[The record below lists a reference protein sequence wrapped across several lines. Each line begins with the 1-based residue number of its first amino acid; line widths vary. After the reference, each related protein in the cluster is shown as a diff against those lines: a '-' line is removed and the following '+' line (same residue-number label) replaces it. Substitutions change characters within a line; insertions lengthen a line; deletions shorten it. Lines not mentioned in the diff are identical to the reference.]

1 MSMHVALDAD
11 FPKSFVA
18 DLWLTWIC
26 PLEKKTI
33 EAECPPSLHQYDVIL
48 PPLTSMVAAG
58 LRLHR
63 TTIFII
69 FVSDTNIRLTAG
81 FDAFNHPDSAA

>member
-1 MSMHVALDAD
+1 MYVALDAG

-18 DLWLTWIC
+18 DYVADVDL
-26 PLEKKTI
+26 KKTI
-33 EAECPPSLHQYDVIL
+33 EAERPPSLHQYDVIL

-69 FVSDTNIRLTAG
+69 CF
-81 FDAFNHPDSAA
+81 